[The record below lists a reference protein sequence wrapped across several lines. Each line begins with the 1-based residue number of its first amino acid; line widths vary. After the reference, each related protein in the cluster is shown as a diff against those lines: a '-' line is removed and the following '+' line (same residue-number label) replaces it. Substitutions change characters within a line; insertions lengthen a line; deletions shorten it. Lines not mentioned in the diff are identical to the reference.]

1 MCTAMTFPV
10 FDKLHS
16 TYMDGRTK
24 PLKWR
29 RAQLNALIRMLH
41 ENKDEITA
49 AVAADFGKPAAE
61 TVLMEIDLVLG
72 EARFVRNRMAVW
84 ASRHHKPIHW
94 LLQPARGWTLAEPK
108 GVVLIISP
116 WNYPVLLSFEPMADA
131 IAAGNAICLKPS
143 ELSPNISHLTSRLV
157 AKYLDPDA
165 FAIVEGGPEETT
177 ELLKQ
182 PFDHIFYTGGGRVGS
197 IVMRTAADNLT
208 PVTLELGGKSPC
220 FVDNTVNLTTAARR
234 IAWGK
239 FTNAGQTCVAPDY
252 VLATPDVAR
261 ALADRI
267 AVAIREFYGENPQ
280 KSDSFARIVNKR
292 HFDRISRLLPT
303 PDDSSAGSIVCGGQT
318 DRADRYIAPTV
329 LFGTSPDAPVMQ
341 EEIFGPILPILI
353 VDDADAAIDFINT
366 HSRPLALY
374 VFSRNVKTRRRFERD
389 TNSGALGFQIPL
401 GHLIS
406 SRLPFG
412 GSGSSGLGAYHGK
425 YGFLTFSHVK
435 TVLCKPQFPDTLQ
448 LVYPPFNKLRNAI
461 INIVNLLS

>member
-1 MCTAMTFPV
+1 MCETMTLPV
-10 FDKLHS
+10 FDKLRS
-16 TYMDGRTK
+16 AYMSGRTK

-29 RAQLNALIRMLH
+29 RAQLNALIRMLR

-72 EARFVRNRMAVW
+72 EAQFVRKRMAMW

-143 ELSPNISHLTSRLV
+143 ELSPHISHLTSRLV
-157 AKYLDPDA
+157 AQYLDPDA
-165 FAIVEGGPEETT
+165 FAVVEGGPEDTT
-177 ELLKQ
+177 ELLRQ

-220 FVDNTVNLTTAARR
+220 FVDNTVNLATAARR

-267 AVAIREFYGENPQ
+267 AIAIREFYGENPQ
-280 KSDSFARIVNKR
+280 QSDSFARIVNER

-303 PDDSSAGSIVCGGQT
+303 QDDSSVGSIVCGGQT

-353 VDDADAAIDFINT
+353 VDDADAAIDFINA

-374 VFSRNVKTRRRFERD
+374 VFSRNTKTRRRFERD

-448 LVYPPFNKLRNAI
+448 LVYPPFNKLRNTI

>member
-1 MCTAMTFPV
+1 M
-10 FDKLHS
+10 
-16 TYMDGRTK
+16 
-24 PLKWR
+24 
-29 RAQLNALIRMLH
+29 
-41 ENKDEITA
+41 
-49 AVAADFGKPAAE
+49 
-61 TVLMEIDLVLG
+61 
-72 EARFVRNRMAVW
+72 
-84 ASRHHKPIHW
+84 
-94 LLQPARGWTLAEPK
+94 
-108 GVVLIISP
+108 
-116 WNYPVLLSFEPMADA
+116 
-131 IAAGNAICLKPS
+131 
-143 ELSPNISHLTSRLV
+143 